1 MKSYKISKNNSILLI
16 LTVLII
22 SLLINVYTSIM
33 NSRYKILVGKE
44 TYKSVEE
51 IRNRNEGALN
61 ILNQSIKSGSISNE
75 ELLALYKNYSSMSD
89 EFASLWSNYKNYGKE
104 EIITISKK
112 SKISKEIPNEVYSRI
127 ESLLFEYLNSEMK
140 NQNDKIILEGETLN
154 NFSAMNNMSNQL
166 NEFFKEFNQEKF
178 SNKTEED
185 KEIIT
190 IKKNYWI
197 DILNGINSIMDPYIN
212 YEFTIKS

>member
-154 NFSAMNNMSNQL
+154 NFSAMNSMSNQL
-166 NEFFKEFNQEKF
+166 NEFFKEFNKEKF
-178 SNKTEED
+178 NNKTEED
-185 KEIIT
+185 KKIIT
-190 IKKNYWI
+190 IKRNYWI
-197 DILNGINSIMDPYIN
+197 DILSAINSIMDPYIN
-212 YEFTIKS
+212 YEFTIKN